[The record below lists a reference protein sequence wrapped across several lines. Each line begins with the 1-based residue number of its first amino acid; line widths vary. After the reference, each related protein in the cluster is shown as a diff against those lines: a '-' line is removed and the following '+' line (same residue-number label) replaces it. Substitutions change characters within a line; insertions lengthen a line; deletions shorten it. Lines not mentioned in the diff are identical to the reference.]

1 MCYEPKLSSFWLRK
15 VGRKAGSFDSELR
28 LIFFVLGEVM
38 SDILSAKLETERR
51 VIKIVSSYFSVDVKD
66 IEFGLR
72 LIEDLY
78 VDSMGLVEIVMVLN
92 ESFGIELPEA
102 GVRKWRT
109 VGDVCW
115 LVECVVE
122 DISR

>member
-1 MCYEPKLSSFWLRK
+1 
-15 VGRKAGSFDSELR
+15 
-28 LIFFVLGEVM
+28 M